1 MSETPLPERLEEFLQ
16 TPPSAPANAALRQA
30 ILQRTLPMRRRGW
43 RRLAFAGA
51 WAASLAAAFL
61 AGWMLPRSGN
71 VEPQPRPQIVE
82 HKTPAPAPP
91 EVKPQPPVDDASPKS
106 AYELEWAAFDTME
119 DRERAKLYFRA
130 GDLYLEKHNDIPSAL
145 RCYRQAIACCDADGL
160 AFDPKDNWL
169 LVALKHDNRK
179 ER

>member
-1 MSETPLPERLEEFLQ
+1 MNDAPLPEPIEQFLQ
-16 TPPSAPANAALRQA
+16 TPPSAPSDPALQQA
-30 ILQRTLPMRRRGW
+30 ILQRTLPLVPRRRSW
-43 RRLAFAGA
+43 RKWAVAGA
-51 WAASLAAAFL
+51 WAASVAAAF
-61 AGWMLPRSGN
+61 AVGWFLPRSGN

-82 HKTPAPAPP
+82 HKPPVPP
-91 EVKPQPPVDDASPKS
+91 EVKPQPPMEDASPKS

-119 DRERAKLYFRA
+119 DRERSKLYFRA

-145 RCYRQAIACCDADGL
+145 RCYRQAIACCDADEL
-160 AFDPKDNWL
+160 AFDAKDNWL